1 MALEGATRGSSN
13 LAPDLEHPLS
23 TITEVDVACF
33 LELLF
38 IEVSKMVNW
47 IPRGWFKAVN
57 VSVCLA

>member
-1 MALEGATRGSSN
+1 MALEGATQGSSN
-13 LAPDLEHPLS
+13 LTPDLEHLLF

-47 IPRGWFKAVN
+47 IPRGWVKAVN
-57 VSVCLA
+57 VSVLM